1 MATMAPKNIAH
12 RGGFEKYDQN
22 TAKAWSY
29 AYGHTNYLEG
39 DVRFTLDNV
48 PVIFHDASLDALT
61 DGEGDIEDLP
71 LSVVRAA
78 RYDLHG
84 GKIPTLQEFVAY
96 AQART
101 NLKLVLETKSDFTAD
116 HWLIF
121 DEHLAPIKNR
131 VILYSSDGARILEA
145 KRRGYKTALIEW
157 ESTRSPA
164 SARQYGEYYIRAYKY
179 VTKKQ
184 VLRYV
189 NSGLKVIITTPNK
202 PKLWKKYSNMGVW
215 GIMHNKPRAY
225 DKWRK
230 A

>member
-1 MATMAPKNIAH
+1 
-12 RGGFEKYDQN
+12 
-22 TAKAWSY
+22 
-29 AYGHTNYLEG
+29 
-39 DVRFTLDNV
+39 
-48 PVIFHDASLDALT
+48 
-61 DGEGDIEDLP
+61 
-71 LSVVRAA
+71 
-78 RYDLHG
+78 
-84 GKIPTLQEFVAY
+84 
-96 AQART
+96 
-101 NLKLVLETKSDFTAD
+101 
-116 HWLIF
+116 
-121 DEHLAPIKNR
+121 
-131 VILYSSDGARILEA
+131 LEA